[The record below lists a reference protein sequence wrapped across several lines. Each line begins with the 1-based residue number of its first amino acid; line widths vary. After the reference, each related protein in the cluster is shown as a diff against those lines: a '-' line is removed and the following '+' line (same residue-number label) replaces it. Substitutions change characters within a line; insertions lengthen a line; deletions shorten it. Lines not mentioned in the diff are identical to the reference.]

1 MVSVFKLLSGHN
13 DSQNCFVTIGYN
25 LHFCI
30 SQHLLIMI
38 TGIKHIIFDLGGV
51 LLNLDYS
58 ATEQAFIDAGVKNF
72 RELYSQLQQ
81 SDLFDRWETGRMTRD
96 EFISAMQSAS
106 DVPLTEA
113 QVLHAWNAMLLDF
126 PIRRLQI
133 LQQLRNHYDLI
144 LLSNTNEIHEE
155 VFNNTL
161 MQAHGFP
168 NIGVFFDRVYMSH
181 RVGMRKPMPEIF
193 QRVLDENGMV
203 AAHTL
208 FIEDSPQHIAAAKEL
223 GIQTIFLEKGMT
235 IEEHVF
241 RPKEKPEL

>member
-1 MVSVFKLLSGHN
+1 
-13 DSQNCFVTIGYN
+13 
-25 LHFCI
+25 
-30 SQHLLIMI
+30 MI
-38 TGIKHIIFDLGGV
+38 KGIKHIIFDLGGV

-58 ATEQAFIDAGVKNF
+58 LTERAFIDAGVTNF
-72 RELYSQLQQ
+72 PQLYSQLQQ
-81 SDLFDRWETGRMTRD
+81 SDIFDRWETGKMSRE
-96 EFISAMQSAS
+96 EFIDTMQRAS
-106 DVPLTEA
+106 TTPLTEQ

-126 PIRRLQI
+126 PIRRLQL
-133 LQQLRNHYDLI
+133 LQQLRNYYDLF

-161 MQAHGFP
+161 MLAHGFP

-193 QRVLDENGMV
+193 NYVLEENGLQ
-203 AAHTL
+203 AAQTL
-208 FIEDSPQHIAAAKEL
+208 FIDDSPQHIATAKAL

-241 RPKEKPEL
+241 KPKM